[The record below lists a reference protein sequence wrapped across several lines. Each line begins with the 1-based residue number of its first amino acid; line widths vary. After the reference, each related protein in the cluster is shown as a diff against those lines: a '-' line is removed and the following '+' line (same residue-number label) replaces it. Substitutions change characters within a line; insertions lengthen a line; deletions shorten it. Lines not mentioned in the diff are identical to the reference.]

1 MDGMAFAY
9 WGPASSDQQRFTA
22 ARTAAL
28 ARERERRKTSPE
40 YTTVDTTTA
49 STTTDYFERSISID
63 SAKSEV
69 SGATALQQNYGHM
82 DPIRRSNTTGS
93 GSSSS
98 SEADHRD
105 LLNQPYELRHG
116 RRYLRQLPYPLPVDL
131 TEIQRQNLRTLLGC
145 RVFGRAV
152 CSPQVTQNVPHKVLE
167 VGCGSAYWSAAC
179 HDYFST
185 LGFTDVA
192 FTGLDV
198 APLPPNL
205 NKQGVNWTFVQ
216 HDLRRM
222 PLPFDD
228 EEFDLVM
235 LKDLSLVLQIGVPFQ
250 KFLDENIRLLRVGGT
265 LEIWE
270 SDHVLRS
277 LLPHPPPM
285 SKQLSEQRVADQ
297 TATFLIAPGTPFAP
311 AQNRYI
317 QQANAWIQQ
326 ALDARRLP
334 PTPCARIAQ
343 VLYQEPESLNNVG
356 MRRVAIPLGE
366 LRWERDSHKH
376 TRSNSD
382 LASAASKK
390 KGKGKLSDSGLTL
403 DQLALRQTALLTV
416 LQMIESLEP
425 LLKEVSGKN
434 SEEWSYWWASMMADL
449 LDPSDSSK
457 AASTGEVLEVGA
469 WWATKI
475 ASD

>member
-1 MDGMAFAY
+1 MDGMGYAYYVPLSTEQQKYVKERAAAF
-9 WGPASSDQQRFTA
+9 
-22 ARTAAL
+22 
-28 ARERERRKTSPE
+28 ARERERRKVSPQDTSGTAAFIE
-40 YTTVDTTTA
+40 RTV
-49 STTTDYFERSISID
+49 SLD
-63 SAKSEV
+63 SELEEDLFGKAGV
-69 SGATALQQNYGHM
+69 VQH
-82 DPIRRSNTTGS
+82 RRAESHEGMEMRRANTN
-93 GSSSS
+93 SSSNS
-98 SEADHRD
+98 SSHSEATHRD
-105 LLNQPYELRHG
+105 LLSNPYELRHG
-116 RRYLRQLPYPLPVDL
+116 RRYLREMPYPLPVDL
-131 TEIQRQNLRTLLGC
+131 PEIQRQNLRTLLGC

-152 CSPQVTQNVPHKVLE
+152 CSPHVAQHVPSKVLE
-167 VGCGSAYWSAAC
+167 IGCGSAYWSAQC
-179 HDYFST
+179 HDYFAS
-185 LGFTDVA
+185 LGYNDVA

-216 HDLRRM
+216 HDIRRT

-235 LKDLSLVLQIGVPFQ
+235 LKDLSLVLAIGVPFER
-250 KFLDENIRLLRVGGT
+250 FLDECIRLLRVGGT

-285 SKQLSEQRVADQ
+285 SRQLFDQRIADQ

-311 AQNRYI
+311 AQNKYFQR
-317 QQANAWIQQ
+317 ANAWITE
-326 ALDARRLP
+326 ALDAKKLP

-343 VLYQEPESLNNVG
+343 LLYQEPDSLTNVG

-382 LASAASKK
+382 LAESPARK
-390 KGKGKLSDSGLTL
+390 KGKAKLSNQLLTQ

-434 SEEWSYWWASMMADL
+434 AEEWSYWWASMMAEL
-449 LDPSDSSK
+449 LDPAK
-457 AASTGEVLEVGA
+457 GASTGEVLEVGA
-469 WWATKI
+469 WWATKVKGE
-475 ASD
+475 

>member
-9 WGPASSDQQRFTA
+9 WGPTSSDQQRFTA
-22 ARTAAL
+22 ARTAEL
-28 ARERERRKTSPE
+28 AKERERRRTEPD
-40 YTTVDTTTA
+40 YTTIDTTA
-49 STTTDYFERSISID
+49 AGNFIERSISID
-63 SAKSEV
+63 SAKSGV
-69 SGATALQQNYGHM
+69 SGATTVQQNHGAM

-93 GSSSS
+93 SSSS
-98 SEADHRD
+98 SSQSEAGHRD
-105 LLNQPYELRHG
+105 LLNHPYELRHG
-116 RRYLRQLPYPLPVDL
+116 RRYLRELPYPLPVDL
-131 TEIQRQNLRTLLGC
+131 PEIQRQNLRTLLGC
-145 RVFGRAV
+145 RVFSRAV
-152 CSPQVTQNVPHKVLE
+152 CSPHVAQNVPQKVLE

-179 HDYFST
+179 HDYFCS
-185 LGFTDVA
+185 LGYTDVA

-205 NKQGVNWTFVQ
+205 NKQGINWTFVQ
-216 HDLRRM
+216 HDIRRM

-285 SKQLSEQRVADQ
+285 SKQLADQRVADQ

-311 AQNRYI
+311 AQNTFLQR
-317 QQANAWIQQ
+317 ANAWIQE
-326 ALDARRLP
+326 ALDAKKLP

-343 VLYQEPESLNNVG
+343 VLYQEPESLGNVG

-382 LASAASKK
+382 VTNAASKN
-390 KGKGKLSDSGLTL
+390 KGKGKLSESGLTQ

-434 SEEWSYWWASMMADL
+434 SEEWSHWWASMMVDL

-469 WWATKI
+469 WWATKLPPE
-475 ASD
+475 

>member
-9 WGPASSDQQRFTA
+9 WGPSPYQELIQKEK
-22 ARTAAL
+22 L
-28 ARERERRKTSPE
+28 RRKTSPE
-40 YTTVDTTTA
+40 ALDPTSNFIERTV
-49 STTTDYFERSISID
+49 SID
-63 SAKSEV
+63 SAKS
-69 SGATALQQNYGHM
+69 GASEGFILPRHGTM
-82 DPIRRSNTTGS
+82 ESSIRRANTT

-98 SEADHRD
+98 SSSQSEAGHRD

-116 RRYLRQLPYPLPVDL
+116 RRYLRELPYPLPVDL
-131 TEIQRQNLRTLLGC
+131 PEIQRQNLRTLLSC
-145 RVFGRAV
+145 RVLGRPV
-152 CSPQVTQNVPHKVLE
+152 CSPNAAKDIPEKVLE

-179 HDYFST
+179 HDYYAS
-185 LGFTDVA
+185 LGHTNIH

-198 APLPPNL
+198 APLAPNL
-205 NKQGVNWTFVQ
+205 GKQGVNWTFVQ

-228 EEFDLVM
+228 EEFDLIM
-235 LKDLSLVLQIGVPFQ
+235 LKDLSLVLLIGAPFQ
-250 KFLDENIRLLRVGGT
+250 HFLDESIRLLRVGGT

-270 SDHVLRS
+270 SDHVMRS
-277 LLPHPPPM
+277 LMPHPPPM
-285 SKQLSEQRVADQ
+285 SKNVFDQRIADQ

-311 AQNRYI
+311 AQNKFFQR
-317 QQANAWIQQ
+317 ANAWITD
-326 ALDARRLP
+326 ALDARKLP

-343 VLYQEPESLNNVG
+343 VLYQEPESLGDVG
-356 MRRVAIPLGE
+356 MKRVAIPLGE

-376 TRSNSD
+376 TRSNSELD
-382 LASAASKK
+382 ALSNN
-390 KGKGKLSDSGLTL
+390 KGKAKLGDGALTQ

-425 LLKEVSGKN
+425 LLKEVSGKD
-434 SEEWSYWWASMMADL
+434 SVEWSHWWAMMMADL

-469 WWATKI
+469 WWATKL
-475 ASD
+475 AAE